1 MFSLTSSEYSGGTR
15 SPSLRPISSTRS
27 DADEA
32 RELLV
37 RVQDDVA
44 MHEHRFVNAVREL
57 AEQLRARV
65 RCARC
70 AGVAETRVIR

>member
-1 MFSLTSSEYSGGTR
+1 MFSRDEIRIFRRHEIAEAAADELDA
-15 SPSLRPISSTRS
+15 I

-37 RVQDDVA
+37 RVQDDFA
-44 MHEHRFVNAVREL
+44 MHEHRLVDAIREL

-65 RCARC
+65 AAPRARRRG
-70 AGVAETRVIR
+70 ARA